1 MAWNDQYD
9 AQYNALQAQLAQAQ
23 SGIMGNPQAVTAR
36 IMADMSRVVQA
47 RDAAA
52 AQIAQTNEQWHKNY
66 QAQQAN
72 NNNNNGAADAARQ
85 AAETAAR
92 EAAGAFLK
100 NILTQYG
107 MSSLAGQVDSLVRQ
121 WGTNSDVI
129 ALKLKD
135 TTEYKD
141 RFKGLLA
148 LQSKNITDVRNEAQY
163 IQLETDYRQVF
174 RESGIQSF
182 LGAAGS
188 AAERDSIADLVGN
201 YTVSVD
207 EVRSRVQ
214 DAQRVVADTAPEVRD
229 ALQRFYNVS
238 AADLVAYTLD
248 PARTKNRINDIA
260 NAAIVGGYAQ
270 RSGLT
275 ADLGTAEQIGGLAQ
289 GNDISVQNITA
300 QMTNAAGTKDSTG
313 RLADIEKSTLS
324 DSEILQSEFDLNDQ
338 SKKKIKGLQS
348 RERARFSGSS
358 AITASTLSTNRG
370 I

>member
-1 MAWNDQYD
+1 MAEQWSESKDKAYAIAVELGD
-9 AQYNALQAQLAQAQ
+9 YKTAAALVAE
-23 SGIMGNPQAVTAR
+23 
-36 IMADMSRVVQA
+36 
-47 RDAAA
+47 RDALVKA
-52 AQIAQTNEQWHKNY
+52 NEDWHRAHGTGPFAG
-66 QAQQAN
+66 QGGGGGQS
-72 NNNNNGAADAARQ
+72 AADAARA
-85 AAETAAR
+85 AAEQQAR
-92 EAAGAFLK
+92 EAAGAWLK
-100 NILTQYG
+100 NILSQYG
-107 MSSLAGQVDSLVRQ
+107 MGSLAGSVDNLVRQ
-121 WGTNSDVI
+121 WGTNTEVI

-141 RFKGLLA
+141 RFKGLLK
-148 LQSKNITDVRNEAQY
+148 LQGKGITDIRSEADY
-163 IQLETDYRQVF
+163 IRTESDYRQVF
-174 RESGIQSF
+174 REAGIQSF
-182 LGAAGS
+182 LGDAGS
-188 AAERDSIADLVGN
+188 TTERDAIAELVGD

-248 PARTKNRINDIA
+248 PSRTKNRINDIA

-270 RSGLT
+270 RSGLMS
-275 ADLGTAEQIGGLAQ
+275 DLSTAEQIGGLAQ

-300 QMTNAAGTKDSTG
+300 QMTNAAGTKDSTV
-313 RLADIEKSTLS
+313 RLADIENSSLT

-358 AITASTLSTNRG
+358 AITSGTLSTNRG